1 MNAEAGLNRKCES
14 AKHSILGGDTVLSI
28 LFSDHREDA
37 FCFQI
42 RNGIDFD
49 VSSAIEQLCC
59 PGLNRQVKIS
69 GPDLALGLENFQT
82 FR

>member
-1 MNAEAGLNRKCES
+1 MR
-14 AKHSILGGDTVLSI
+14 
-28 LFSDHREDA
+28 

-49 VSSAIEQLCC
+49 VSLAIEQLCR

-69 GPDLALGLENFQT
+69 GPDLSFQAGKRPNFEIIFPGLMFLEKKDF
-82 FR
+82 